1 MDAELR
7 SLIMNGVSY
16 LGCVGVFGVFGAAIG
31 WLCRPRSGVAFAA
44 TCFASTIFYVAVLL
58 FTAPERLSRS
68 STAYDFIHLFAGW
81 AFIAMPA
88 IPVAL
93 FVSSHE
99 PRAPKI

>member
-7 SLIMNGVSY
+7 SLMMNGVSY
-16 LGCVGVFGVFGAAIG
+16 LGYVAVFGVFGAAIG
-31 WLCRPRSGVAFAA
+31 RVCRPRSGVAFAA
-44 TCFASTIFYVAVLL
+44 TCVGSAIVYVAVLL

-81 AFIAMPA
+81 AFVAMPA

-99 PRAPKI
+99 PRPPKI